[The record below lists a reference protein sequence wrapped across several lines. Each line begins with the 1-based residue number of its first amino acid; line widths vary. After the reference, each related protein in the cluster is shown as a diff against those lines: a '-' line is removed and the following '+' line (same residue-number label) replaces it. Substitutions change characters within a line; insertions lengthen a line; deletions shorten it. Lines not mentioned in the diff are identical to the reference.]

1 MQPNLIQL
9 EDKFEILET
18 LNEGGM
24 GVVFKVRHRLL
35 DDIRVI
41 KVIRAQL
48 SQSEDMNRRFLRE
61 AKMATKIRNPGI
73 ARLIDFATD
82 AAGNAYLEMEFIDGY
97 DLKQLSRTINPL
109 GLGPVLEIA
118 RQTLDVLAFL
128 HRHGV
133 IHRDISPDNLML
145 TRDEEG
151 RALIKLIDLGIAKS
165 IDDSTNLTLA
175 GTFLG
180 KIRYSSP
187 EQIDGE
193 MSASIGPAS
202 DLYSFGIVLYE
213 LLLGSHPFKAETGP
227 QLITAHL
234 HQQPRPFS
242 SFPEGKHLPRK
253 LEKILRCALEKAP
266 DKRYRSAENFQAA
279 LESFR
284 NEFVPVDADEEFNRI
299 FDTLATGSPG
309 KTLSPSEAEMTTGE
323 MVQERRGRPLLET
336 LEPTLVPAA
345 QEQHA
350 PYPEAASEYPIEE
363 PVHTGNNEDIVL
375 SAHPIFWNSE
385 EQRNRNRFRRRL
397 KNTVIGIVLAG
408 GLAVGMTAQW
418 KQEFIPV
425 RRSFNILPAG
435 VTEVRIIQ
443 ATTPLFEKADTAAT
457 HAKISPVTRGTVFYV
472 EEIRDK
478 WLRGRLDARSAGPSF
493 WIPASTARPGGNP
506 VYAARIINNGD
517 YASVGSSLELHFV
530 LKNTGDLPARDIGAK
545 IRFTDFRDKVRKET
559 VIKLDHLV
567 IAPGETIHTER
578 TISRTSHSRA
588 RIQLFW
594 KSDAAR
600 TASPPTHSA
609 TPS

>member
-1 MQPNLIQL
+1 MQSNLIQL

-82 AAGNAYLEMEFIDGY
+82 ADGNAYLEMEFIDGY
-97 DLKQLSRTINPL
+97 DLKQLSRTIHPL

-151 RALIKLIDLGIAKS
+151 HARIKLIDLGIAKS
-165 IDDSTNLTLA
+165 IDDGTNLTLA

-193 MSASIGPAS
+193 MSAPIGPAS

-253 LEKILRCALEKAP
+253 LEKILRHALEKTP
-266 DKRYRSAENFQAA
+266 DRRYHSAEDFRAA
-279 LESFR
+279 LEAFR
-284 NEFVPVDADEEFNRI
+284 NEFMSIDVDEEFNRI
-299 FDTLATGSPG
+299 FDTLATRSPE

-323 MVQERRGRPLLET
+323 IAQEGRGRPLLGG
-336 LEPTLVPAA
+336 LEPTVVPAA
-345 QEQHA
+345 REQQDA
-350 PYPEAASEYPIEE
+350 RCLPAASEYSREKPID
-363 PVHTGNNEDIVL
+363 TRNNADVVL
-375 SAHPIFWNSE
+375 PAHPIFWNSE
-385 EQRNRNRFRRRL
+385 EQLNRNRYRKKL
-397 KNTVIGIVLAG
+397 KNAVIGIFLAG
-408 GLAVGMTAQW
+408 GLTVGISAQW
-418 KQEFIPV
+418 KQDFIPV

-435 VTEVRIIQ
+435 VTEVRTIQ
-443 ATTPLFEKADTAAT
+443 AITSMFEKADRTT
-457 HAKISPVTRGTVFYV
+457 TPAKISPVTKGTTFYV
-472 EEIRDK
+472 EEKQDQ

-493 WIPASTARPGGNP
+493 WIPASVTKAGGNP
-506 VYAARIINNGD
+506 VYAAKIINKGD
-517 YASVGSSLELHFV
+517 YVSVGSSLELHFV
-530 LKNTGDLPARDIGAK
+530 LKNTGDLPAQDIGAR
-545 IRFTDFRDKVRKET
+545 IRFTDSRDKVQKES
-559 VIKLDHLV
+559 VIKFEHLV
-567 IAPGETIHTER
+567 IAPGETAHTER
-578 TISRTSHSRA
+578 TISRTPQSRA

-594 KSDAAR
+594 KSDA
-600 TASPPTHSA
+600 TGNGKHSVGL
-609 TPS
+609 SK